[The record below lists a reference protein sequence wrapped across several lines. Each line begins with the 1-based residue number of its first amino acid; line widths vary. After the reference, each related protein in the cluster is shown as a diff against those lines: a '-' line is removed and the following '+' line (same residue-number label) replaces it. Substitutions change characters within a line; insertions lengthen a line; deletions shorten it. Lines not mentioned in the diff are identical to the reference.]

1 MEISKENLIKKYSK
15 ALDAGSAAIFAGAG
29 ISRPAGYVDW
39 KGLLRS
45 VAEQIQLD
53 VDKEKHDLVSLAQYY
68 YNKCNG
74 RGGLNEI
81 IVDEFGGNAKPTK
94 NHEILAKLPIDTFWT
109 TNYDCL
115 IEEALRNVGKKAE
128 IKTKDKQLQISKPNI
143 DAIVYKMHGDI
154 DDVNEAIITRDDY
167 EKYGMTHPLFR
178 EVLDGDLLTKTF
190 LFLGFSFTDPNLDYV
205 LGRIRILLNKST
217 RPHYCIIKKVSESD
231 FQVDGKLI
239 KEDFQYAQIK
249 QRLQIE
255 DLARFGIQTCL
266 IDEYDE
272 ITAILNALLNRY
284 KRQTVFISGSAEVYE
299 PFTEKQAGLFLHNLA
314 SGLVKKGYRV
324 VTGFGKG
331 IGNYVVN
338 GVLEYCYARPEITM
352 DQCIR
357 MMPFPQIKSEGISTY
372 ELRKKYRSEMIGGS
386 GISLFVFGNKYEN
399 NKLIF
404 APGVLEE
411 YEVAL
416 QNNSIVLPIR
426 WTGYISQELYDSTLE
441 NMESISM
448 EKNYPEALKK
458 CGQMSEEIITDK
470 KINALVDDV
479 LSAIDLMNQ
488 FV

>member
-1 MEISKENLIKKYSK
+1 MEISKENLINKYSK
-15 ALDAGSAAIFAGAG
+15 ALDTGSAAVFAGAG

-39 KGLLRS
+39 KGLLRNA
-45 VAEQIQLD
+45 AEQIHLD

-68 YNKCNG
+68 FNKCNG

-81 IVDEFGGNAKPTK
+81 IVDEFGGDAKPTK
-94 NHEILAKLPIDTFWT
+94 NHELLAKLPIDTFWT

-178 EVLDGDLLTKTF
+178 EVLDGNLLTKTF

-205 LGRIRILLNKST
+205 LGRIRMLLNKST
-217 RPHYCIIKKVSESD
+217 RPHYCIIKTVSEED
-231 FQVDGKLI
+231 FKVDGELV
-239 KEDFQYAQIK
+239 KEDYQYAQIK

-266 IDEYDE
+266 VDEYDE
-272 ITAILNALLNRY
+272 ITDILSVLLKRY

-314 SGLVKKGYRV
+314 SGLVKKGYRI

-331 IGNYVVN
+331 IGSYVVN
-338 GVLEYCYARPEITM
+338 GALEYCYDRPEITM
-352 DQCIR
+352 DHCIR
-357 MMPFPQIKSEGISTY
+357 MMPFPQSESGGISTY
-372 ELRKKYRSEMIGGS
+372 ELRQKYRNELISDA
-386 GISLFVFGNKYEN
+386 GISLFVFGNKYEDE
-399 NKLIF
+399 KLIL

-411 YEVAL
+411 YKLAL

-426 WTGYISQELYDSTLE
+426 WTGYISQELYDSTME
-441 NMESISM
+441 NMKSISM
-448 EKNYPEALKK
+448 EKNYENALIQCGKK
-458 CGQMSEEIITDK
+458 SEEVITDK
-470 KINALVDDV
+470 MINSFVNEKQTKEE
-479 LSAIDLMNQ
+479 LMNQ
-488 FV
+488 FI